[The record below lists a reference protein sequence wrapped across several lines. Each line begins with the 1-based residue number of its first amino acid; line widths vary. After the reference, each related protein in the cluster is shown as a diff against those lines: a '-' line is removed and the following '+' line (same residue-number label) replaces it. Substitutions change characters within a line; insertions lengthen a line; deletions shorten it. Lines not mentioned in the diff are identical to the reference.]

1 MAVSRLLVE
10 LWIPGSRSLKEK
22 RKVISSIR
30 DRLGARNHLALAELD
45 DQDKWQRAVLGIVS
59 IGSSASRTRQS
70 MEWVLDMLDEEPRVE
85 VLGTQLE
92 ELE

>member
-1 MAVSRLLVE
+1 MAVTRLLVE

-22 RKVISSIR
+22 RKVINSIR
-30 DRLGARNHLALAELD
+30 DRLGSRNHIALAELD
-45 DQDKWQRAVLGIVS
+45 DQDKWQRAVLGAVT

-70 MEWVLDMLDEEPRVE
+70 LEWVLDVLEEEPRVE
-85 VLGTQLE
+85 VLESQVE